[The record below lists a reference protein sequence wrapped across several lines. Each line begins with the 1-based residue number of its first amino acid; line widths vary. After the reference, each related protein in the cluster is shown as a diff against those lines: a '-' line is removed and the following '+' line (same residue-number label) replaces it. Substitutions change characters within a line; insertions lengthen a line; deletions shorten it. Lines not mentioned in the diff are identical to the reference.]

1 MEKQTVL
8 EVENLSKEFQPR
20 RKFFNFFGPQVSF
33 LAVNNVSFKLNKGE
47 ILGVLG
53 PNGAGKT
60 TIIQMLLSTLTPT
73 SGKIH
78 YFGKDFI
85 RNRSS
90 ILENVAFASTYLRL
104 PGRLTILENLHVY
117 GRLFGLSFPQID
129 ERAEKFLKFF
139 SMWNHRTK
147 EISQLSAGQITRVM
161 IVKAFLAYP
170 KIVLLDEP
178 TAALDP
184 DIAQDVR
191 KFLLN
196 QREEYGVSILLTS
209 HNMDEVS
216 QVCDR
221 VLVLKDGKIIASD
234 TPESLAESVSIA
246 RVHLMVTSDEQ
257 GDALVKLADENNL
270 PLKKDNHFFEISVNE
285 QKISELLIRI
295 AQAGIVYSEIYIDRP
310 TLEDYFLQLVQKT

>member
-1 MEKQTVL
+1 MEKSIIL
-8 EVENLSKEFQPR
+8 ETQNLTKIYSPR

-33 LAVNNVSFKLNKGE
+33 MAVNNVSFQLHKGE

-60 TIIQMLLSTLTPT
+60 TIIQMLLSTLTPS
-73 SGKIH
+73 SGKIF
-78 YFGKDFI
+78 YFDKDFSKH
-85 RNRSS
+85 RSA
-90 ILENVAFASTYLRL
+90 ILENVAFASTYLKL
-104 PGRLTILENLHVY
+104 PARLTVLENLHVY
-117 GRLFGLSFPQID
+117 GKLFGLSATQIF

-139 SMWNHRTK
+139 AMWNHKDK

-184 DIAQDVR
+184 NIAKDVR
-191 KFLLN
+191 KFLLE

-216 QVCDR
+216 QVCNR
-221 VLVLKDGKIIASD
+221 VLVLKEGKIIASD
-234 TPESLAESVSIA
+234 TPESLAESVSTS
-246 RVHLMVTSDEQ
+246 RVHLMIPCDENC
-257 GDALVKLADENNL
+257 AKLMKFAQENNL
-270 PLKKDNHFFEISVNE
+270 PIKQDGNYFEISVNE
-285 QKISELLIRI
+285 QKIAELLIKV
-295 AQAGIVYSEIYIDRP
+295 ALAGIQYTQIYIDTP
-310 TLEDYFLQLVQKT
+310 TLEDYFLQLVKKS